1 MSIDPTLARTL
12 AAVAE
17 EGTLDRGAARLGL
30 TPSAVS
36 QRLAALERGLGQRA
50 LVRSTPVA
58 LTEAGRVVVDFARRV
73 DLSELEASAALGLS
87 SESSPRIAVAVPSDA
102 LAVWFLEALA
112 LLTSR
117 HAVQVE
123 ILRQDQDATAELL
136 ASGRVMAAIS
146 SRERPLPGTAV
157 TPLGS
162 QVYEAVAAPSWW
174 RRWIGDP
181 GDADP
186 SQVTATAMAR
196 APRIDFDGHDELQA
210 VWLRALGVDPAR
222 VPRHLIPSTH
232 ELAEAVAMGI
242 GWGMLLPR
250 QVAELRADGAVLP
263 LGGEVVTTPLF
274 WHVARTP
281 SVVLDELTAAIRA
294 AAADALQP
302 PDRTD

>member
-36 QRLAALERGLGQRA
+36 QRLAGLERRIGQRL

-73 DLSELEASAALGLS
+73 DLGEQEAAAALGLS
-87 SESSPRIAVAVPSDA
+87 SAAAPRIAVAVPSDA

-112 LLTSR
+112 LLTAR

-123 ILRQDQDATAELL
+123 ILREDQDATAGLL

-157 TPLGS
+157 TPLGH

-174 RRWIGDP
+174 RRWVGDP
-181 GDADP
+181 ERADP
-186 SQVTATAMAR
+186 SQVTAEALTR
-196 APRIDFDGHDELQA
+196 APRIDFDGTDELQA
-210 VWLRALGVDPAR
+210 AWLSARGVDPAR
-222 VPRHLIPSTH
+222 TPRHLIPSTH

-250 QVAELRADGAVLP
+250 QVAALRAEGAVLP
-263 LGGEVVTTPLF
+263 LGGEPVSTPLF

-281 SVVLDELTAAIRA
+281 SVVLDELTAAVRA
-294 AAADALQP
+294 AAADALEP
-302 PDRTD
+302 THRTH

>member
-50 LVRSTPVA
+50 LVRTTPVA

-102 LAVWFLEALA
+102 LAIWFLEALA
-112 LLTSR
+112 LFTSR

-146 SRERPLPGTAV
+146 SRERPLPGSAV
-157 TPLGS
+157 TRSAARSTRPSPPPPGGGGGS
-162 QVYEAVAAPSWW
+162 ATRVTPIPRRSRP
-174 RRWIGDP
+174 RRWPVPRASTSTGTTSCR
-181 GDADP
+181 P
-186 SQVTATAMAR
+186 S
-196 APRIDFDGHDELQA
+196 GC
-210 VWLRALGVDPAR
+210 ALSGWTPPAR
-222 VPRHLIPSTH
+222 P
-232 ELAEAVAMGI
+232 
-242 GWGMLLPR
+242 
-250 QVAELRADGAVLP
+250 
-263 LGGEVVTTPLF
+263 
-274 WHVARTP
+274 
-281 SVVLDELTAAIRA
+281 AI
-294 AAADALQP
+294 
-302 PDRTD
+302 